1 MIFLNLLN
9 ECQTACL
16 CCYCF
21 SRLTNFPNFEVSH
34 LVSLSPDVPP
44 PTFPVKV
51 LFDITTIMFKIQ
63 ILVYYVQDAQNNS
76 TIIDHPRVSSSTISL
91 SRSLKPLPWSRST
104 NSSGCF
110 ITDLF
115 SSNHS
120 PLFLTVINYS

>member
-1 MIFLNLLN
+1 MSNCLDVIVPLL
-9 ECQTACL
+9 L
-16 CCYCF
+16 LFFY
-21 SRLTNFPNFEVSH
+21 LINFPNFEVSH

-51 LFDITTIMFKIQ
+51 LFDIRTLYIFKIQ

-104 NSSGCF
+104 NSSGSF